1 MSVAKRVAE
10 ECGVQLGAEVGYTI
24 RFEDCT
30 SPETKIKYMTD
41 GMMLRECL
49 IDTELSRYSGTAITK
64 KYFLMFI
71 QRFLSKVAF
80 LIISQ

>member
-10 ECGVQLGAEVGYTI
+10 ECGVNLGAEVGYTI

-49 IDTELSRYSGTAITK
+49 IDTDLSRKIDQLISSH
-64 KYFLMFI
+64 FLKALFGEHI
-71 QRFLSKVAF
+71 GQ
-80 LIISQ
+80 

>member
-10 ECGVQLGAEVGYTI
+10 ECGVQFGAEVGYTI

-49 IDTELSRYSGTAITK
+49 IDTDLSRN
-64 KYFLMFI
+64 
-71 QRFLSKVAF
+71 
-80 LIISQ
+80 